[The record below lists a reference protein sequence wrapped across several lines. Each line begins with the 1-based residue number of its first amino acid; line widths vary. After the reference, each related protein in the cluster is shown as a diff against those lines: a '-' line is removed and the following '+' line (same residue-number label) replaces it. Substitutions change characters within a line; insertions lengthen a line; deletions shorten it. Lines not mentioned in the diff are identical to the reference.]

1 MRHPLVVAERSLEL
15 FLGSLLMDDMV
26 HVRYRKKEGR
36 HQDDDLRRVAP
47 GLDEEV
53 YQACPVYELLEDWR
67 P

>member
-1 MRHPLVVAERSLEL
+1 
-15 FLGSLLMDDMV
+15 MDDMV

-53 YQACPVYELLEDWR
+53 YQACPVYELLEDRR